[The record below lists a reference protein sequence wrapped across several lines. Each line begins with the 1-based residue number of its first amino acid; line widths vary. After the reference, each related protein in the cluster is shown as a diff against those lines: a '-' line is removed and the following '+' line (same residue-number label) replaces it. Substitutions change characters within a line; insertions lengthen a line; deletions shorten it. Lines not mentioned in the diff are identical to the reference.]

1 MMLVF
6 ALFSLLSASFLAL
19 GGRES
24 FGQEPAPA
32 VGEKEGKANRLAKET
47 SPYLLLHAHN
57 PVDWYPWGPEALEKA
72 KKENK
77 LIFLSVGYSSCHW
90 CHVMERESFVDE
102 EIAKFLN
109 ERFVCIKVDREERPD
124 VDQIYMAG
132 LHTFNRLTRS
142 GRGGGWP
149 LSMFL
154 TPEGEPFFG
163 ATYIPARDGDR
174 GVTNGF
180 FTIVKKIDEVWTK
193 DEAKIREDAKTLT
206 LHTKRELEELRPAP
220 EELNIAEV
228 GVALYELGLQ
238 FDPKYGGF
246 GFSEASPERPKFPE
260 ASNLVFLIDLLK
272 HWDAKFAAEK
282 KALGEDYKEDKEDRV
297 RAEKM
302 LELTLTRMAE
312 SGLRDHLGGGFHRY
326 CVDRQWLVPHFEKM
340 LYDQGQLLTVYA
352 SEYERKPNAIWK
364 NVVEEQ
370 VEFLLREMRSDEQ
383 GFYAALDAES
393 DGREGAFYLWKEE
406 ELSEP
411 LGKGLSEWLA
421 ERFVTEGQP
430 LVDGEIVLQRDE
442 GTLKEEAI
450 TDGEIAKTWSDV
462 KAKLFATR
470 EKRKRPRTDTKILT
484 SGNGLAIG
492 GLADAG
498 RVFKRPEWVEAA
510 SKAADLVL
518 AKLMTSDGKLLRTYT
533 AGEARLNGYVD
544 DYAFLAE
551 GLLAL
556 HRAGAD
562 VKYRDVAKRIMDKQI
577 ELFWDEKLGGFFF
590 TSDDHESLLARAK
603 QATDGA
609 EPSANSVSVSVL
621 LDLDA
626 AYPEGKYAE
635 YAAKTIKAHGMLL
648 TAAPAAAPR
657 MAAGLARYL
666 REKGALD
673 KPAAE

>member
-1 MMLVF
+1 MNRFLF
-6 ALFSLLSASFLAL
+6 AFVISCAGLSAA
-19 GGRES
+19 
-24 FGQEPAPA
+24 QEPVAPGGA
-32 VGEKEGKANRLAKET
+32 PIVKKHENRLAKET

-57 PVDWYPWGPEALEKA
+57 PVDWYPWGPEALAKA
-72 KKENK
+72 KAEKK

-102 EIAKFLN
+102 EIAAFLN
-109 ERFVCIKVDREERPD
+109 KHFVCIKVDREERPD

-132 LHTFNRLTRS
+132 LQTFNRLTKS

-174 GVTNGF
+174 GVTSGF
-180 FTIVKKIDEVWTK
+180 FTIVKKIEEVWEK
-193 DEAKIREDAKTLT
+193 DGERIREDAKVLT
-206 LHTKRELEELRPAP
+206 TYTKRELEELRPAP
-220 EELNIAEV
+220 VELTTIQAEETLD
-228 GVALYELGLQ
+228 ALEAQ

-246 GFSEASPERPKFPE
+246 GFEEAAPDRPKFPE
-260 ASNLVFLIDLLK
+260 GSNLVFLLDYLK
-272 HWDAKFAAEK
+272 HGKAE
-282 KALGEDYKEDKEDRV
+282 ERE
-297 RAEKM
+297 RAERM
-302 LELTLTRMAE
+302 LTTTLLRMAE

-326 CVDRQWLVPHFEKM
+326 CVDRKWLVPHFEKM
-340 LYDQGQLLTVYA
+340 LYDQGQLLWVYA
-352 SEYERKPNAIWK
+352 AEYERKPNVIWK

-370 VEFLLREMRSDEQ
+370 VEFLLREMRSPEH

-393 DGREGAFYLWKEE
+393 EGREGAYYLWKEDAFGALLDKTLAAW
-406 ELSEP
+406 LSQ
-411 LGKGLSEWLA
+411 
-421 ERFVTEGQP
+421 RFVTEGQVS
-430 LVDGEIVLQRDE
+430 VDGEVVLQRKE
-442 GTLKEEAI
+442 GMLSEKDLNDAEV
-450 TDGEIAKTWSDV
+450 AKIWREV
-462 KAKLFATR
+462 QGKLLAAR
-470 EKRKRPRTDTKILT
+470 NGRKRPRTDTKILC
-484 SGNGLAIG
+484 SSNGLAIG
-492 GLADAG
+492 GLAEAG
-498 RVFKRPEWVEAA
+498 RVFKRPEWIEAA

-562 VKYRDVAKRIMDKQI
+562 AKYRDAAKKIMDKQI

-603 QATDGA
+603 QPTDGA
-609 EPSANSVSVSVL
+609 EPSANSVSAGVL
-621 LDLDA
+621 LDLDQA
-626 AYPEGKYAE
+626 FPDGKYAE
-635 YAAKTIKAHGMLL
+635 YAAKTLKAHGMLL

-657 MAAGLARYL
+657 MSVGLARYL
-666 REKGALD
+666 REKGALA
-673 KPAAE
+673 KPEEKKLEEADSSKKKE